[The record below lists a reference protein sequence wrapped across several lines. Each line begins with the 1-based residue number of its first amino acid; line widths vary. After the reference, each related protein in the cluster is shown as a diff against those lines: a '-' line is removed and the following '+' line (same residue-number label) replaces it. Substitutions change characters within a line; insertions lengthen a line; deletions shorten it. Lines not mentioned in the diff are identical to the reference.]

1 MKSFKIY
8 ITRRI
13 PEAGIEVL
21 RPHAQVEIFPE
32 ERPIPREVLR
42 EKVRHV
48 EGLLCLLSDTIDRE
62 IIDAAPQLRVISNY
76 AVGYNN
82 IDVEYATRKGIV
94 VTNTPGVL
102 TDATAD
108 LTWALLLAV
117 TRRIVEGD
125 RFMRQGKFN
134 GWGPMLL
141 LGQDIKGKT
150 LGIVGAGRI
159 GTAVAERSRGWEM
172 NILYYNRG
180 RNAYLEE
187 HLNARMVEL
196 EELLAQSDFVS
207 LHVPLTPETHHLID
221 EKALRSMKKSAYLI
235 NTSRGAVVDEQ
246 ALVRALREGWIAGA
260 ALDVYE
266 HEPQLTPGL
275 SELPNVVLAPHIGSA
290 TFETR
295 NKMATIAAYNIL
307 DVLQGKKPLYPVN
320 PEVLEK
326 SHSQ

>member
-1 MKSFKIY
+1 MKPFKIY

-42 EKVRHV
+42 ERVRHV
-48 EGLLCLLSDTIDRE
+48 EGLLCLLSDTIDRD

-295 NKMATIAAYNIL
+295 NKMATIAAHNIL